1 MFSEFGLVRP
11 RRKATVIFV
20 RSLSLLLLVGVPT
33 AVDEAEE
40 SVATDGA
47 SSSL

>member
-1 MFSEFGLVRP
+1 MRP

-20 RSLSLLLLVGVPT
+20 RSLSLLLVGVPT

-47 SSSL
+47 SSSLW